1 MPEIKQP
8 KLSIRNLHKSFG
20 NLSILN
26 GVSFDVF
33 PKEVIVVIGP
43 SGSGKSTLLRCINGL
58 ESINKGEVYLDNDQK
73 IDYTPSSLQKIRQKI
88 GMVFQSYNLFPHM
101 TVMDNLLLA
110 PLKVQKRSKSD
121 VLPHATALLEQVGLQ
136 DKADSYPTQ
145 LSGGQ
150 QQRVAIARSLV
161 MNPEVI
167 LFDEVTSALD
177 PERVRDVLDVMKDLA
192 TRGTT
197 MMIVTHEMGFAKEV
211 SDRVIFMDQGIVVE
225 QGTPEE
231 IFGNPKEERT
241 VQFLKNAM

>member
-1 MPEIKQP
+1 MAQLQP
-8 KLSIRNLHKSFG
+8 KLSIRNLHKHFG
-20 NLSILN
+20 DLTVLN
-26 GVSFDVF
+26 GVNIDVF
-33 PKEVIVVIGP
+33 PTEVIVVIGP

-58 ESINKGEVYLDNDQK
+58 ESMNEGEVYLDNTEK
-73 IDYTPSSLQKIRQKI
+73 IEYTPSALQKTRQKI

-101 TVMDNLLLA
+101 TVMENLLLA
-110 PLKVQKRSKSD
+110 PMKVQKRAKSEI
-121 VLPHATALLEQVGLQ
+121 VPQAKALLEQVGML

-161 MNPEVI
+161 MNPEVL

-192 TRGTT
+192 KGGTT

-211 SDRVIFMDQGIVVE
+211 SDRVIFMDQGVVVE
-225 QGTPEE
+225 QGSPKELFE
-231 IFGNPKEERT
+231 NPKEERT
-241 VQFLKNAM
+241 KQFLKNAM

>member
-1 MPEIKQP
+1 MVNTQP
-8 KLSIRNLHKSFG
+8 KLSIRNLHKHFG
-20 NLSILN
+20 DLRILN
-26 GVSFDVF
+26 GVNFDVF

-58 ESINKGEVYLDNDQK
+58 ETINDGEVYLDNNQK
-73 IDYTPSSLQKIRQKI
+73 IDYTPSSLQKVRQKI

-101 TVMDNLLLA
+101 TVMENLLLA
-110 PLKVQKRSKSD
+110 PLKVQKRSKNE
-121 VLPHATALLEQVGLQ
+121 VLPRATALLEQVGMLE
-136 DKADSYPTQ
+136 KAESYPAQ

-150 QQRVAIARSLV
+150 QQRIAIARSLV

-192 TRGTT
+192 AQGTT

-211 SDRVIFMDQGIVVE
+211 SDRVIFMDQGLIVE
-225 QGTPEE
+225 QGSPEE
-231 IFGNPKEERT
+231 IFNNPKEERT
-241 VQFLKNAM
+241 KQFLKNAM

>member
-1 MPEIKQP
+1 MTHTQP
-8 KLSIRNLHKSFG
+8 KLSIRNLHKHFG
-20 NLSILN
+20 DLSILN
-26 GVSFDVF
+26 GVNIDVF

-58 ESINKGEVYLDNDQK
+58 ENINKGEVYLDGTNK
-73 IDYTPSSLQKIRQKI
+73 IDYSPASLQKIRQKI

-101 TVMDNLLLA
+101 TVMENLILA
-110 PLKVQKRSKSD
+110 PLKVQKRSKNE
-121 VLPHATALLEQVGLQ
+121 VLPQAKALLEQVGML

-150 QQRVAIARSLV
+150 QQRIAIARSLV
-161 MNPEVI
+161 MNPEVL

-192 TRGTT
+192 SSGTT

-211 SDRVIFMDQGIVVE
+211 SDRVIFMDQGVIVE
-225 QGTPEE
+225 QGPPEE

-241 VQFLKNAM
+241 KQFLKNAM